1 MEKKIISNWT
11 GSETTENLVRK
22 QISTRWGEKEA
33 KKYNPKSNC
42 MTIGKWNESGFRVKK
57 GEKALKSYIVI
68 EKKSKTGKVI
78 SKYPKQI
85 NLFYKSQVMSV

>member
-33 KKYNPKSNC
+33 KKYNPK
-42 MTIGKWNESGFRVKK
+42 IQLHDYW
-57 GEKALKSYIVI
+57 
-68 EKKSKTGKVI
+68 
-78 SKYPKQI
+78 
-85 NLFYKSQVMSV
+85 